1 MRVMLM
7 RHAPTEPSAERF
19 VRGWSEVG
27 LCAAGRRTAA
37 RAGTA
42 LRTRGL
48 IPSVIIASD
57 KSRSFETAHIANR
70 AGGFDAPIEMSAAFR
85 DRGLGEWEG
94 RLRCEFDD
102 ALAANGGYDWTP
114 RGAESL
120 DVFKARLDRAWS
132 GIVKRPEPVILI
144 VTHLGCLYW
153 LLMRFAVISDSAD
166 VATCE
171 GFRPC
176 GIAVFDVA
184 RGHDARLV
192 ELFAAGALSPQ
203 KNTLG
208 SPLAPRRLD

>member
-42 LRTRGL
+42 LRARGL
-48 IPSVIIASD
+48 VPSVIIASD
-57 KSRSFETAHIANR
+57 KTRSFETAHIANR
-70 AGGFDAPIEMSAAFR
+70 AGGLDASIELSAEFR

-94 RLRCEFDD
+94 RLRSEFDD

-120 DVFKARLDRAWS
+120 EAFKARLDRAWS
-132 GIVKRPEPVILI
+132 GILKRPEPVILI

-153 LLMRFAVISDSAD
+153 LLMRLAVISDGAE
-166 VATCE
+166 VPTCE

-176 GIAVFDVA
+176 GLTVFDVVKD
-184 RGHDARLV
+184 RDVRLV
-192 ELFAAGALSPQ
+192 ELFAAGALLP
-203 KNTLG
+203 
-208 SPLAPRRLD
+208 P